1 MLIVI
6 VGSYSVCHYTE
17 CHYSK
22 CFGAKL
28 PQRGRDGVLELEPSW
43 LSVDLQ
49 RHQVNLSVVEF
60 DPAAKVKKTFQSEC
74 NRSPCTFL
82 MKAY

>member
-1 MLIVI
+1 MTLRVVI
-6 VGSYSVCHYTE
+6 VCHYTE

-22 CFGAKL
+22 GFGAKL

-60 DPAAKVKKTFQSEC
+60 DPAEKVKKTFQSE
-74 NRSPCTFL
+74 SVGQL
-82 MKAY
+82 WEGKA